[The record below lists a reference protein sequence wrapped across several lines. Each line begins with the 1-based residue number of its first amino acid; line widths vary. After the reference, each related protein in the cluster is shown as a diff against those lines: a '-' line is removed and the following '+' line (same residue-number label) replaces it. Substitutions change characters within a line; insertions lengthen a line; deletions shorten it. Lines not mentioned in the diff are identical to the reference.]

1 MCGVG
6 DQTQGFTNARQSF
19 CHLAVPPDFRVS
31 FTEAKACM
39 AIIRSNIGSID
50 CICRVQSRYLIEMT
64 SGIERLL
71 IDDLDLCFL

>member
-1 MCGVG
+1 MCGAG
-6 DQTQGFTNARQSF
+6 GQTQGLTNARQSF
-19 CHLAVPPDFRVS
+19 CHLAVPPDFSVI
-31 FTEAKACM
+31 FTEAEACM

-50 CICRVQSRYLIEMT
+50 CICRVQSRYLGEMT

>member
-1 MCGVG
+1 MCGAG
-6 DQTQGFTNARQSF
+6 GQTQGLTNARQSF
-19 CHLAVPPDFRVS
+19 RHLAVPPDSSVIV
-31 FTEAKACM
+31 TEAEACM

-50 CICRVQSRYLIEMT
+50 CICRVQSRYLGEMT

>member
-19 CHLAVPPDFRVS
+19 CPLAVPPDSRVS
-31 FTEAKACM
+31 FPAARACM
-39 AIIRSNIGSID
+39 VVIRSNIGSID
-50 CICRVQSRYLIEMT
+50 CICRVQSRCLIEMT
-64 SGIERLL
+64 SGRERLL